1 MKQKERSQFTQWHVG
16 LLKVLRKLIREGNVW
31 LLQISKGRLG
41 NSFLG
46 VPVLVMTSTGRK
58 SGLPRLQ
65 PLYYLEDGER
75 VLLVASNAGTTT
87 DPAWLHNVRAI
98 PEVSV
103 NIRGQD
109 RAMTAHVAT
118 AEEKAE
124 LWPKMTRMFAKWQ
137 MMEDRSERSFPVVV
151 LDRLNEELSEQS

>member
-124 LWPKMTRMFAKWQ
+124 LWPKMTCMFAKWQ

-151 LDRLNEELSEQS
+151 LDPLNEKLSEQL